1 MGEEVSDHCCLLL
14 AICCL
19 LFIVWCLVFACLVFG
34 VYCLLFAI
42 AGAIAVTIRRN
53 SFSCQGQIERHFHT
67 AEARARQIAKTVHGK
82 GQAIARLEDEN
93 HQQVRSAAGKAYRA
107 IEDVVTTL
115 LTIEDGNQ
123 RLSRA
128 NASIM
133 QGLQDSVKNFESL
146 CAISRENKDEL
157 GVKAGDC
164 KELGDGAGRL
174 VRALA
179 GKAAGLN
186 IDARAAWGFRGD
198 HERTRQMHSGD
209 EANLRSR
216 CDEKRWAINV
226 CR

>member
-1 MGEEVSDHCCLLL
+1 M
-14 AICCL
+14 
-19 LFIVWCLVFACLVFG
+19 
-34 VYCLLFAI
+34 
-42 AGAIAVTIRRN
+42 VT
-53 SFSCQGQIERHFHT
+53 
-67 AEARARQIAKTVHGK
+67 A
-82 GQAIARLEDEN
+82 
-93 HQQVRSAAGKAYRA
+93 
-107 IEDVVTTL
+107 L
-115 LTIEDGNQ
+115 LTIEDGAQ

-186 IDARAAWGFRGD
+186 IDARAAWGSRSD
-198 HERTRQMHSGD
+198 YESTWQMHNRD
-209 EANLRSR
+209 EANLLSR
-216 CDEKRWAINV
+216 CDEKRGAINV
-226 CR
+226 RLPKGRYASDTYGE

>member
-1 MGEEVSDHCCLLL
+1 MKGE
-14 AICCL
+14 
-19 LFIVWCLVFACLVFG
+19 FI
-34 VYCLLFAI
+34 
-42 AGAIAVTIRRN
+42 TRN
-53 SFSCQGQIERHFHT
+53 LSSCPGQIERHFHT
-67 AEARARQIAKTVHGK
+67 AEARVRQIAETLHGK

-93 HQQVRSAAGKAYRA
+93 HQQVRSAAEKAYRA
-107 IEDVVTTL
+107 IEDVVTAL
-115 LTIEDGNQ
+115 LTIEDGAQ

-133 QGLQDSVKNFESL
+133 QGLQDSVKNFENL
-146 CAISRENKDEL
+146 CAISREKKDEL

-186 IDARAAWGFRGD
+186 IDARAAWGSRGD
-198 HERTRQMHSGD
+198 HESTRQMYSGD